1 MSQSKFWLRA
11 SGLVAVACLNYTPLY
26 AQEVGGF
33 DGNLDQQQG
42 SGTYAG
48 QQQGGSSYS
57 NQQSGGSYG
66 GQQQGGAADGN
77 QSVDDQPRAN
87 WNDSNYGPV
96 MNSQNPAQRAQ
107 YANVAANAASKD
119 SGPTDPDLLPPFGGN
134 LFNGGFRSKA
144 SDGLNP
150 GYTVKP
156 GDQITLRVWGAVEFN
171 QTLTVDPKG
180 NVFLPGVG
188 PIQVQGT
195 SASALNGTVTSAIRQ
210 IYPQQVQ
217 VYTNLQGVQPV
228 GVFVTGNVQNPGR
241 YAGTPADSVLYFL
254 DQAGGIDNGLGSYRD
269 IVVKRQGQVIQRI
282 DLYDFLTNGD
292 LPEVQFREGDT
303 IVVTNRGPAVAV
315 TGDVQRPFRYELKNG
330 ESLSGDMV
338 TKLSRLEPGVSNVL
352 LRGQRENGPMANYM
366 PLSKFADAR
375 IETGDEVLFSADKRN
390 ETIVVQLQGSF
401 YGPKRYAVPRNAR
414 LGELLNAISVPQD
427 MTSIKDVSV
436 IRQSVKEQQEIAL
449 KDSLDRLQQTYLGY
463 PSRTSKEAEIQVQ
476 QAQLIERFV
485 AQARKTKPSGR
496 LVVARGNGIA
506 DIRLQDGD
514 IIDIPESNDSILLSG
529 EVTVPQAAVYTE
541 GMNAL
546 DYIEQAGG
554 FSPRADKGQVLVVHR
569 NGQVVRAD
577 QTAVRSG
584 DQILVLPKPPTSNL
598 ELASSITQIMYNIAV
613 STAAVLR
620 I

>member
-1 MSQSKFWLRA
+1 MSQFKFWLRA
-11 SGLVAVACLNYTPLY
+11 SGLVAVACLNYAPLH
-26 AQEVGGF
+26 AQEVGGY
-33 DGNLDQQQG
+33 DGNMDQQQG
-42 SGTYAG
+42 GGTYADP
-48 QQQGGSSYS
+48 
-57 NQQSGGSYG
+57 QQSGGASYG
-66 GQQQGGAADGN
+66 SQQQNGAASGN
-77 QSVDDQPRAN
+77 GQVDDSPRAN

-96 MNSQNPAQRAQ
+96 PNAQNPAQRAQ
-107 YANVAANAASKD
+107 YANVAANTASKN

-241 YAGTPADSVLYFL
+241 YAGTPADSILYFL
-254 DQAGGIDNGLGSYRD
+254 DQAGGIDNGLGSYRN
-269 IVVKRQGQVIQRI
+269 ILVKRQGRVIQRV

-303 IVVTNRGPAVAV
+303 IVVSNRGPAVAV

-338 TKLSRLEPGVSNVL
+338 TSLSRLEPGVSNVL
-352 LRGQRENGPMANYM
+352 LRGQRDNGPMANYM
-366 PLSKFADAR
+366 PLSQFADAR
-375 IETGDEVLFSADKRN
+375 IQTGDEVLFSADKRS

-463 PSRTSKEAEIQVQ
+463 PSRTSKEADIQLQ

-485 AQARKTKPSGR
+485 AQARKTEPSGR

-577 QTAVRSG
+577 QTDVRSG
-584 DQILVLPKPPTSNL
+584 DQILVLPKPPTSNI